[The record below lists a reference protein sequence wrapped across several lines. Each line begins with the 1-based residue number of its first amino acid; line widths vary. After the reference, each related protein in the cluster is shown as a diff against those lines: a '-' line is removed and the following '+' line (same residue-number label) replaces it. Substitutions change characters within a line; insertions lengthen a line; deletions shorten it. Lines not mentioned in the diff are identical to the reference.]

1 LAGNFLAYFSSCLV
15 GQAISRLN
23 DLAGKA
29 PDPRG
34 ALSFFGWLVWLEPK
48 EESAGAATKDIL
60 LKRINYQ
67 KGIDIM

>member
-1 LAGNFLAYFSSCLV
+1 LAGALLSVALFIWRHKRYSAR
-15 GQAISRLN
+15 I
-23 DLAGKA
+23 AGLERR
-29 PDPRG
+29 PIPEG
-34 ALSFFGWLVWLEPK
+34 ALSFCGWLAWLEPK